1 MCFNAQISITTFIV
15 GLVAI
20 IIGLISETITYSFG
34 LFYFSI
40 IFMQFIEFLIWI
52 YIKND
57 DINEFLSICAS
68 LLLHIQVFLIIFLLY
83 FYNEPLFMIL
93 FASAT
98 IILILII
105 DNTRR
110 SNNNYRTVVNNET
123 KMLEWKYISKSTL
136 QLYLFIFG
144 YVILHT
150 IIILIL
156 YNYVLK
162 NDYFKFLLIC
172 YIIINIIANL
182 YAVIKYYKYGVSDSI
197 YCIFINSFSFMIIVV
212 SIYKNISH

>member
-1 MCFNAQISITTFIV
+1 
-15 GLVAI
+15 
-20 IIGLISETITYSFG
+20 
-34 LFYFSI
+34 
-40 IFMQFIEFLIWI
+40 MQFIEFLIWI

-144 YVILHT
+144 YEVT
-150 IIILIL
+150 
-156 YNYVLK
+156 
-162 NDYFKFLLIC
+162 
-172 YIIINIIANL
+172 
-182 YAVIKYYKYGVSDSI
+182 
-197 YCIFINSFSFMIIVV
+197 
-212 SIYKNISH
+212 